1 MTTPQGPSLF
11 DSAAEG
17 FDDTTRPLAERLRP
31 RTLDEFVGQDH
42 LLAPD
47 APLGRMVG
55 VGRLSSMILWG
66 LSGCGKTT
74 IACPPAGRTGLLFEQ
89 VSATF
94 SGVADL
100 RKVLPLPPSAS
111 RSAKTRCSLLAVSNA
126 PRRRRARRRL
136 HEATDN
142 GYEHAVREGLAQ
154 WERMRRLKMRDL

>member
-47 APLGRMVG
+47 APLGRMVRA
-55 VGRLSSMILWG
+55 GRLSSMILWG

-74 IACPPAGRTGLLFEQ
+74 IACLPAGRTGLLFEQ

-100 RKVLPLPPSAS
+100 RKVLAAASNRKQIGQDALLSIGCLECSWTASSATPP
-111 RSAKTRCSLLAVSNA
+111 
-126 PRRRRARRRL
+126 PRGYRQRL
-136 HEATDN
+136 
-142 GYEHAVREGLAQ
+142 
-154 WERMRRLKMRDL
+154 